1 MASLRLYAL
10 LALAGAGLCLGNN
23 CCGKNSRTR
32 PSPDAVVVDQEGT
45 HPDSFSTL
53 GDAVASLH
61 NGTEEQTIFI
71 FPGTYAEQVYVPPHA
86 GPLVFQGY
94 TCDTHSYADNQV
106 IVTGNI
112 SRSSPNITNN
122 DQTSTFRLWA
132 ANVRVY
138 NLNVAN
144 TFGRAT
150 TNGQALA
157 MSAQNTNQ
165 GFYGCQFTGY
175 QDTVY
180 ANEGRQIYAQSYI
193 NGAVDFIFGL
203 RAAAWFESC
212 DIDTIGPGY
221 ITANGREA
229 EENKSIYVFNN
240 AHVSG
245 TSGPSSTVLGRP
257 WRQFSRVV
265 FQDSWLGDVV
275 KPEGW
280 APWDQVQPLT
290 NVEYREFQNSGPGS
304 VGPRAAFAGQ
314 LAARVGLTEVLGG
327 GFAQE
332 SWVDTAFLDLD

>member
-1 MASLRLYAL
+1 MVSRRLAHTL
-10 LALAGAGLCLGNN
+10 LALATSGLCLGQT

-32 PSPDAVVVDQEGT
+32 PPTGALLVDQEGEA
-45 HPDSFSTL
+45 PGSFSTL
-53 GDAVASLH
+53 GAAVANLH
-61 NGTEEQTIFI
+61 NRTEEQTIFI
-71 FPGTYAEQVYVPPHA
+71 LPGTYTEQVYVPPHA
-86 GPLVFQGY
+86 GPIIFQGY

-106 IVTGNI
+106 TITGNI

-122 DQTSTFRLWA
+122 DQTSTIRLWS
-132 ANVRVY
+132 ANVKMY
-138 NLNVAN
+138 NLNIAN
-144 TFGRAT
+144 TFGRAN

-175 QDTVY
+175 QDTIY
-180 ANEGRQIYAQSYI
+180 ANEGRQVYAHSFI

-212 DIDTIGPGY
+212 DIQTIGPGY

-229 EENKSIYVFNN
+229 DENKSIYVFNN
-240 AHVSG
+240 AQVSG
-245 TSGPSSTVLGRP
+245 TSGQASTVLGRP

-280 APWDQVQPLT
+280 SAWDQVQPVI
-290 NVEYREFQNSGPGS
+290 NVVYREFQNTGPGS
-304 VGPRAAFAGQ
+304 VGPRVSFAGQ
-314 LAARVGLTEVLGG
+314 LKSRVALEDVLGKG
-327 GFAQE
+327 YE
-332 SWVDTAFLDLD
+332 DEWWVDTDFL